1 MPRAD
6 ALRQSAVEESAAQ
19 GRPRVAA
26 RSRKR
31 AESGLGVLGKAT
43 RLLDLLAATREAT
56 TAELAEALEEPR
68 SSTHRLLNV
77 LAELDLVEPGSQRG
91 RYRLGLKLL
100 RLGSA
105 VVSRLDVRL
114 AALPLMERIHDDTGE
129 TVYLLLRRGRDAVC
143 IERID
148 GRRAALMDLKLGGS
162 LPLHEGAGPRAFL
175 AFGPRS
181 EWQHYI
187 DGGSLHDSQTD
198 TVLAPEDVVAELEKA
213 RRAGVVVNENVYPP
227 GFAAIGAPIKDF
239 RGEVCAALSIS
250 GTLGSLL
257 GADRDRVPEM
267 IVGAA
272 LEISRSLGHDQAL
285 QPHER

>member
-1 MPRAD
+1 MSRAD
-6 ALRQSAVEESAAQ
+6 ALRQSTVEETPPAGHPDAA
-19 GRPRVAA
+19 AA
-26 RSRKR
+26 RKR
-31 AESGLGVLGKAT
+31 AEPGLGVLGKAV
-43 RLLDLLAATREAT
+43 RLLDLLAGAREAT
-56 TAELAEALEEPR
+56 TAEVAEALDEPR
-68 SSTHRLLNV
+68 SSVHRLLSV

-129 TVYLLLRRGRDAVC
+129 TVYLLLKRGRDAVC

-187 DGGSLHDSQTD
+187 EGGSLHDSQTD
-198 TVLAPEDVVAELEKA
+198 TELTGEGLIADLEEA
-213 RRAGVVVNENVYPP
+213 RRAGMVVNEHVYPP
-227 GFAAIGAPIKDF
+227 GFAAIGAPIRDF

-250 GTLGSLL
+250 GTHDSLI
-257 GADRDRVPEM
+257 GADRDRVAKM
-267 IVGAA
+267 IAGAA
-272 LEISRSLGHDQAL
+272 LEISRSLGYDQAL
-285 QPHER
+285 EPDER

>member
-6 ALRQSAVEESAAQ
+6 ALRQSPLDESPAGRRPGAA
-19 GRPRVAA
+19 PA
-26 RSRKR
+26 SRKR
-31 AESGLGVLGKAT
+31 AETGLGVLGKAT

-56 TAELAEALEEPR
+56 TAELADALDEPR
-68 SSTHRLLNV
+68 SSVHRLVNV
-77 LAELDLVEPGSQRG
+77 LAELDLIEPGSQRG

-129 TVYLLLRRGRDAVC
+129 TVYLLLKRGRDAVC

-187 DGGSLHDSQTD
+187 DGGSLYDSQTGTD
-198 TVLAPEDVVAELEKA
+198 LDPEDLIAELEKA
-213 RRAGVVVNENVYPP
+213 RRTGMVVNEDVYPP
-227 GFAAIGAPIKDF
+227 GFAAIGAPIMDF

-250 GTLGSLL
+250 GTHDSLV
-257 GADRDRVPEM
+257 GPDRDRVSEE
-267 IVGAA
+267 IAAAA
-272 LEISRSLGHDQAL
+272 LEISRSLGYDQAL
-285 QPHER
+285 QPNER

>member
-1 MPRAD
+1 MPRTD
-6 ALRQSAVEESAAQ
+6 ALRQSTAEETAA
-19 GRPRVAA
+19 AA
-26 RSRKR
+26 PKR
-31 AESGLGVLGKAT
+31 AEPGLGVLGKAV
-43 RLLDLLAATREAT
+43 RLLDLLAGAREAT
-56 TAELAEALEEPR
+56 TAELAEALDEPR
-68 SSTHRLLNV
+68 SSVHRLLNV
-77 LAELDLVEPGSQRG
+77 LAELDLVEPGTQRG

-129 TVYLLLRRGRDAVC
+129 TVYLLLKRGRDAVC

-175 AFGPRS
+175 AFEPRS

-187 DGGSLHDSQTD
+187 EGGSLHDSQTD
-198 TVLAPEDVVAELEKA
+198 TDLTPAGLIAELEEA
-213 RRAGVVVNENVYPP
+213 RRAGMVVNEHVYPP
-227 GFAAIGAPIKDF
+227 GFAAIGAAIRDF

-250 GTLGSLL
+250 GTHDALL
-257 GADRDRVPEM
+257 GADRDRVCEM
-267 IVGAA
+267 ITGAA
-272 LEISRSLGHDQAL
+272 LEISRSLGYDQAL
-285 QPHER
+285 EPNER